1 MIGRYVTGMDR
12 FNKYDFQPLDNPET
26 DTVETMVL
34 RLSKYFAD
42 NPNVLGVELFTTD
55 VDGNKSWVGYVRN
68 PSMKSL
74 FNDVHQ
80 AINSHETRTKPRTVE
95 IRPKP

>member
-42 NPNVLGVELFTTD
+42 NPQILGVELFTTNEE
-55 VDGNKSWVGYVRN
+55 GNRSMVGYVRN

-80 AINSHETRTKPRTVE
+80 AINGHETRIKPRTVE
-95 IRPKP
+95 IRPRP